1 MQVSICF
8 CKFSFHFLWPQL
20 NTNTFKYLVG
30 VSVSNCQFQVNFNY
44 HYYYLTQSKY
54 IYYLIIY
61 DIWLGEEVASFK
73 CIVKLCLISGH
84 NFKLQYLIYLFVV
97 WHFCICL
104 IANSFCNFADTI
116 LYRRKFSTIYLSL
129 SYTVGI
135 HCFCAQHLW
144 VLNPTWHEI
153 FFGRLDM
160 RGGLEEPPPL
170 ENTFQVLL
178 WVQIT

>member
-54 IYYLIIY
+54 IYYLIIS

-144 VLNPTWHEI
+144 VLNNWGKTEAFRCFFYRIQIRWDLAEI
-153 FFGRLDM
+153 
-160 RGGLEEPPPL
+160 
-170 ENTFQVLL
+170 
-178 WVQIT
+178 

>member
-1 MQVSICF
+1 M
-8 CKFSFHFLWPQL
+8 
-20 NTNTFKYLVG
+20 
-30 VSVSNCQFQVNFNY
+30 FQIVNFKLISTPLLLFNSIKI
-44 HYYYLTQSKY
+44 YLLS
-54 IYYLIIY
+54 IS

-144 VLNPTWHEI
+144 VLNNWGKTEAFRCFFLQNTNPLRVGWDISILMI
-153 FFGRLDM
+153 FK
-160 RGGLEEPPPL
+160 
-170 ENTFQVLL
+170 
-178 WVQIT
+178 